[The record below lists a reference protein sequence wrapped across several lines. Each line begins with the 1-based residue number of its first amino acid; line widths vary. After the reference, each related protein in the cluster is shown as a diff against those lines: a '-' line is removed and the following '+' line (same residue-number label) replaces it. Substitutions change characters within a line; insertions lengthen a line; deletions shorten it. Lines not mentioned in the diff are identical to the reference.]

1 MGLLWLKQRERS
13 QFMPL
18 PKARDK
24 VNLKEVG
31 AEEFYI
37 EFKLLQGLAYA
48 EVREMWA
55 ENEDDDYE
63 RLKDMFAKL
72 ITDWNIPEV
81 DGGDPLPIPSKSR
94 NVVDKL
100 PLSYVNFIS
109 TQLSA
114 DDSLE
119 VTSNL

>member
-1 MGLLWLKQRERS
+1 
-13 QFMPL
+13 MPL